1 MSAVVW
7 LGKAA
12 PSALL
17 RTALTDHRR
26 LHECTHGQQPGTL
39 TRPHAFTGVQRESR
53 TRLTRVIGTA
63 VDCRKTCRI
72 RLHSTSYRGPLHVHL
87 IVPAVCRGSTVY
99 ISLHHD
105 VESTSLHH
113 STVYIPLHPP
123 SDVKYIVCDVCVPG
137 WSRGLARTE
146 PASAEEVE
154 LLLPPV
160 PARCFTFYLHAAAVR
175 YRNRSCEP
183 STVVARGRYATPVS
197 LAGNDDEN

>member
-72 RLHSTSYRGPLHVHL
+72 CLHSTSYRGPLHVHL

-113 STVYIPLHPP
+113 STVYIPLHSP
-123 SDVKYIVCDVCVPG
+123 SGRLQEPVYF
-137 WSRGLARTE
+137 SEFNLANTNLSTDFTIAIIGSERRTAPL
-146 PASAEEVE
+146 PAQS
-154 LLLPPV
+154 
-160 PARCFTFYLHAAAVR
+160 
-175 YRNRSCEP
+175 S
-183 STVVARGRYATPVS
+183 
-197 LAGNDDEN
+197 